1 MIVVMFCLFLQ
12 IYLKKDELVLELA
25 KLKAAQRG
33 DNTESDATTERRLIS
48 ERHPPD
54 SEGHYFRRQNSEAS
68 GYDDEFTPPEM
79 GVFDKQ
85 FSMDEN
91 EEAEF
96 SSRYIKFKDNDDLRN
111 DDAEDNYEGVISSN
125 NDVSGE
131 SSSILEE
138 VNEEGHKGKV
148 ERPGWLV
155 SELDQWHN
163 GDDGD
168 DTVSSVRSLSEN
180 EKANIEDSP
189 YLTTNNDKEVERS
202 SPDGKH
208 RPGWL
213 MSELD
218 QWNSAPVSF
227 PMDES
232 VPKVLQ
238 NESNNASSER
248 ASQVARRKLEALNDP
263 KQRIGLSNTGSQS
276 TDEEDV
282 EAYLAKKKHVLQVGG
297 RSSTMF
303 IDILLFHLS
312 NSIFNV
318 LIRNYQR
325 IVRIVL
331 LTYQMLISK
340 KFKL

>member
-33 DNTESDATTERRLIS
+33 DNTESDAITERRLIAV
-48 ERHPPD
+48 RHSPD

-85 FSMDEN
+85 LSMDEN

-125 NDVSGE
+125 NDVSG
-131 SSSILEE
+131 S

-168 DTVSSVRSLSEN
+168 SSVRSLSEN
-180 EKANIEDSP
+180 ENANIEDSP
-189 YLTTNNDKEVERS
+189 YLATNNNKEVERS

-227 PMDES
+227 PMDDS
-232 VPKVLQ
+232 VPKVIQ

-263 KQRIGLSNTGSQS
+263 QQRIGLSNTGSQS
-276 TDEEDV
+276 TDEEDL
-282 EAYLAKKKHVLQVGG
+282 EAYLSKKKHVLQVGG